1 MRSSNPDHIDL
12 ERRTIMTNFSRDV
25 YQAEHERSEK
35 LYTSA
40 SRQVPL
46 HLRIDNGK
54 RFAKWLST
62 NPLTTAISG
71 FASLVGKESA
81 RYWRRASSRA
91 VGLAANVA
99 EEVHGIAPG

>member
-1 MRSSNPDHIDL
+1 MH
-12 ERRTIMTNFSRDV
+12 NFNRDA

-35 LYTSA
+35 MYTSA

-54 RFAKWLST
+54 RFANWLST
-62 NPLTTAISG
+62 SQTAGAISG
-71 FASLVGKESA
+71 FASLVRKESA

-91 VGLAANVA
+91 AGMAANGV
-99 EEVHGIAPG
+99 EEILGIAPG